1 MPQQDSRID
10 DYIAKAQPF
19 AQPILMYLREKI
31 HSTCPDV
38 IETIKWGMP
47 HFEYKK
53 DVLCSFAGFRNHCAF
68 TFWKAALM
76 KDPLLLQHAQ
86 EEKSMGHLGPI
97 KSIDDLPAHFS
108 SLLLEAMLLNEQG
121 SKLPRKTTSSQKECM
136 LPPEFEQALRKNH
149 RAWEVFDKFSYGHRK
164 EYIEWI
170 TEAKTDA
177 TRQKRIDQAVEW
189 IADGKNR
196 NWKYK

>member
-1 MPQQDSRID
+1 MPQLDSRID

-19 AQPILMYLREKI
+19 AQPILLHLRERI
-31 HSTCPDV
+31 HRTCPEV
-38 IETIKWGMP
+38 KETVKWGMP
-47 HFEYKK
+47 YFEYEN
-53 DVLCSFAGFRNHCAF
+53 DMLCSFAGFKNHCAF
-68 TFWKAALM
+68 TFCKAALM
-76 KDPLLLQHAQ
+76 KDPALLQNAR
-86 EEKSMGHLGPI
+86 EERSMGHFGPI
-97 KSIDDLPAHFS
+97 KSIDDLPAHFN
-108 SLLLEAMLLNEQG
+108 SLLQEAMLLNEQG

-149 RAWEVFDKFSYGHRK
+149 RAWEVFDKFSYSHRK

-177 TRQKRIDQAVEW
+177 TRQKRINQAVEW
-189 IADGKNR
+189 IADGKNH